1 MDEYTEFNYIITPM
15 VSNMLEVHKKNVRKS
30 IGIDN
35 TEEEQ
40 ELMDE
45 DEGFLN
51 DELEYIEQIQK
62 DLINYLVSNGCKCI
76 NKYL

>member
-1 MDEYTEFNYIITPM
+1 
-15 VSNMLEVHKKNVRKS
+15 
-30 IGIDN
+30 
-35 TEEEQ
+35 
-40 ELMDE
+40 MDE